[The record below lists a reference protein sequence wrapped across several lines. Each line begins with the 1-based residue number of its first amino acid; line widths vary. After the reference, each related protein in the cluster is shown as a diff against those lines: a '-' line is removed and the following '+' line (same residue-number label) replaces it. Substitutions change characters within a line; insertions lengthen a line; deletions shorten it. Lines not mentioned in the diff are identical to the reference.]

1 MFKWEK
7 QPSLVVVYD
16 LLVGDGFPTHLK
28 HIATV
33 KFWIIS
39 PTFRGENKKMLEKTT
54 GLVILGLIH
63 NHP

>member
-33 KFWIIS
+33 KFWTIS
-39 PTFRGENKKMLEKTT
+39 TNFRGENKKCLKKPP
-54 GLVILGLIH
+54 V
-63 NHP
+63 